1 MNGALVFIIIE
12 EVKCK
17 DIEKLVRSFGGRLSR
32 KFKPS
37 DNVCEVYIFDNLVSN
52 LEDIRKYKGVMDV
65 HSDIINETIL
75 GSYSRGIKTAARHY
89 NTLLSERRHCKED
102 NKKPNYTFLLPLHY
116 PSYDNH
122 EFPKIP
128 AYYPS

>member
-75 GSYSRGIKTAARHY
+75 GS
-89 NTLLSERRHCKED
+89 
-102 NKKPNYTFLLPLHY
+102 
-116 PSYDNH
+116 
-122 EFPKIP
+122 
-128 AYYPS
+128 